1 VELSRFLWRTAVGAF
16 LLLASLAHG
25 AGLDLDG
32 RVVGVHDGDT
42 VTLLDGE
49 RVQHRIRIA
58 GIDAP
63 ERGQPFGTAARES
76 LAGLVYGKH
85 VAAHCRKRDRYGRD
99 VCNLFVEARDVGL
112 EQVRTGRAWW
122 YRAYAREQSRAD
134 RASYEAA
141 EAEARSAAR
150 GLWRDPS
157 PQAPWAWRRQHAPGR
172 KPASA

>member
-1 VELSRFLWRTAVGAF
+1 VVGALLF
-16 LLLASLAHG
+16 LAALAHG
-25 AGLDLDG
+25 RALELEG

-42 VTLLDGE
+42 VTLLDGA

-76 LAGLVYGKH
+76 LAHLVYGKR
-85 VAAHCRKRDRYGRD
+85 VAAHCHKRDRYGRD
-99 VCNLFVEARDVGL
+99 VCALFVEAQDVGL
-112 EQVRTGRAWW
+112 EQVRIGLAWW
-122 YRAYAREQSRAD
+122 YRAYAREQSLAD

-141 EAEARSAAR
+141 EAEARSAGR

-157 PQAPWAWRRQHAPGR
+157 PQAPWAWRRRHAPAARGR
-172 KPASA
+172 GGPRRTLSAVA